1 MPSNYICFGDNKC
14 DQISTGIG
22 ETFPAAAQTMVEQAR
37 QVSQTMQETHPDDK
51 NEIADTLRQGLEA
64 YRGALAEIAEQYGAA
79 MKNTA
84 ELNQLVEQMRK
95 KIDQWASQTIEAK
108 CGSMIENVEMRIKGS
123 GGKQEVRAE
132 DDSSISGVKQII
144 E

>member
-1 MPSNYICFGDNKC
+1 LKRSCLKNRRSIRLLPKRWSNKPDRFLKRC
-14 DQISTGIG
+14 
-22 ETFPAAAQTMVEQAR
+22 R
-37 QVSQTMQETHPDDK
+37 ETHPDDK
-51 NEIADTLRQGLEA
+51 DEIADTLRQGLEA
-64 YRGALAEIAEQYGAA
+64 YRGAMAEIAEQYGAA
-79 MKNTA
+79 MKNAA

-108 CGSMIENVEMRIKGS
+108 RGSMIENVEMWIKAS